1 MAWLYWLI
9 AIIFFTIAEALTVS
23 MISVWFIVGS
33 LVAMFVSLFGGTVTW
48 QIISFIVISTIGLII
63 YLVWIRERLTR
74 NDKIIERTNADRILE
89 QEGIVIQTINPI
101 ENTGLI
107 KVKGQTWSA
116 NSYEEQII
124 EKDTIIIVKEIKGVR
139 AIVIPKN

>member
-63 YLVWIRERLTR
+63 YLVWIKQRLTR

-139 AIVIPKN
+139 DRKSVV

>member
-63 YLVWIRERLTR
+63 YLVWIKQRLTR

>member
-63 YLVWIRERLTR
+63 YLVWIKQRLTR
-74 NDKIIERTNADRILE
+74 NDKIIERLVSHYKA
-89 QEGIVIQTINPI
+89 
-101 ENTGLI
+101 
-107 KVKGQTWSA
+107 
-116 NSYEEQII
+116 II
-124 EKDTIIIVKEIKGVR
+124 EHYHHDK
-139 AIVIPKN
+139 AIPEDLLFDIDNYPIYN